1 MAYDK
6 VVDSTVLEDGLS
18 SIADAIREKGNLGDP
33 LMSPLTFPSGFVS
46 AIEGLPVGIKGT
58 AGTFMFPI
66 DTYGPETITH
76 NLGSVPKAIVVYG
89 YPTQQQT
96 NNLCCVVC
104 YRTSITE
111 TTDINQ
117 TYENYSITYFELSS
131 SKRATDYRQFT
142 SAKHI
147 PNTQTYGVYN
157 IDNSSFSIGSTL
169 RMPAS
174 TQYQWIAIG

>member
-33 LMSPLTFPSGFVS
+33 LMSPLSFPSGFVS

-58 AGTFMFPI
+58 AGTFMFPT

-89 YPTQQQT
+89 YPTKQET

-117 TYENYSITYFELSS
+117 TYENYSITCFELSS
-131 SKRATDYRQFT
+131 SKRATKYMQFT
-142 SAKHI
+142 SAK
-147 PNTQTYGVYN
+147 PVQQSQSYGVYN
-157 IDNSSFSIGSTL
+157 IDNSSFSIGSTFC
-169 RMPAS
+169 MPAS

>member
-33 LMSPLTFPSGFVS
+33 LASPLTFPSGFVS
-46 AIEGLPVGIKGT
+46 AIEGLSGGIKGT
-58 AGTFMFPI
+58 AGTFMFPT

-89 YPTQQQT
+89 YPTKQKT

-131 SKRATDYRQFT
+131 SKHNRFAERVPIMEEQIKVINHRLSDLE
-142 SAKHI
+142 HEH
-147 PNTQTYGVYN
+147 QTGGN
-157 IDNSSFSIGSTL
+157 
-169 RMPAS
+169 
-174 TQYQWIAIG
+174 